1 MNPDPTL
8 GRGPFSFCPRCAAP
22 GGEWRGHEYRCPVCG
37 FRFFQNVATACGVL
51 VEVRGRYLFLERA
64 REPSKGLWGLPGGFV
79 DPGEGVEQAL
89 TREIAE
95 EIGGRVTDPRFLGS
109 FPNRYLFAGIEYHT
123 CDLYFRA
130 TLVGEPTGLR
140 ADPDEVSALVWVS
153 PEEVDPGRLAFD
165 SLRRVLSSLR
175 TSGFSR

>member
-1 MNPDPTL
+1 MTSSAS
-8 GRGPFSFCPRCAAP
+8 PFSFCPRCGTA
-22 GGEWRGHEYRCPVCG
+22 GGQWLRGHEYRCPACG

-51 VEVRGRYLFLERA
+51 VEVRGRFLFLERA

-89 TREIAE
+89 AREVAE
-95 EIGGRVTDPRFLGS
+95 EVGGRVTEPVFLGS

-130 TLVGEPTGLR
+130 TLVGDPEGLR
-140 ADPDEVSALVWVS
+140 ADPDEVSALIWKM
-153 PEEVDPGRLAFD
+153 PDEVDEGRLAFD
-165 SLRRVLSSLR
+165 SLRRFWSSLR